1 MHTKSL
7 FSLNVFYQ
15 ENYHQASP
23 RLVFSFVILS
33 LSSVIL
39 SLSSLGGFGGLHSH
53 VDYDAQEITTNDN
66 YNSIS
71 SYRCLDCDSFASW
84 LCFSLSCV
92 KVKTLVKPK
101 LNGSCIPVSGFTHHT
116 PLFTH

>member
-1 MHTKSL
+1 MDTKSL

-23 RLVFSFVILS
+23 RFVFY
-33 LSSVIL
+33 VIL

-53 VDYDAQEITTNDN
+53 LDYDAQEITTNDN

-71 SYRCLDCDSFASW
+71 SYRCLDCDSFDSW

-101 LNGSCIPVSGFTHHT
+101 LNGSYIPVSGFTHHT